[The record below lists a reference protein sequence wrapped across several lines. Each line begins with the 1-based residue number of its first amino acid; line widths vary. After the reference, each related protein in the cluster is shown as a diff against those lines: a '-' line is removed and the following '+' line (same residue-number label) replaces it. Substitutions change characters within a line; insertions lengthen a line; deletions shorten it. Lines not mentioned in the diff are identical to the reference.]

1 MNTADYELY
10 QAGRRAASRGA
21 GLSDCPY
28 GGHDGH
34 VWRSGAQAVIG
45 AQDDTDGAQDGT
57 QAASHPRRSFSDFWL
72 RTAGPVPG
80 TRRSG

>member
-1 MNTADYELY
+1 MNTADDELY
-10 QAGRRAASRGA
+10 QAGRQAALA
-21 GLSDCPY
+21 GCRISDCPY
-28 GGHDGH
+28 SGYEAQR
-34 VWRSGAQAVIG
+34 WRSGARAVI
-45 AQDDTDGAQDGT
+45 DEQDGD